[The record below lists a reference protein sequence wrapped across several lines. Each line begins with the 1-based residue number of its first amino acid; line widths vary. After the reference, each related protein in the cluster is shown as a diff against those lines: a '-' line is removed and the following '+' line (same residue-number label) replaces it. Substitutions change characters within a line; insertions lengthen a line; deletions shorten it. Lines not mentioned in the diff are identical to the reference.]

1 MNKLTYKIDC
11 NETNLLF
18 DVSYTEGLKDVLQ
31 KNGYFITDTNVYSL
45 HQSFIHSTPHYVM
58 RAGELYKTSETIQLI
73 LQDMLD
79 QKIDRDAMVIGMGG
93 GVVTDIAGFV
103 SAIYKRGSSLTLIPT
118 SLLGMVDAAI
128 GGKNGVNAGLY
139 KNVIGTVHQPNNIIF
154 DFDLTDTLPVTEWQ
168 SGMAEIIKH
177 SVALDASMIDL
188 LHQNHIESIRNNKA
202 ILAALVERNVRLK
215 MDVVCK
221 DSQDLAQRH
230 VLNFGHTLGHAIE
243 QLHDLA
249 HGEAV
254 AIGMVFACRL
264 SESVTGFAPEKTAL
278 LIQLLQ
284 QYQLPV
290 SIAAQSDEVV
300 SIMLNDKKNKG
311 DDIRYVLLEDF
322 GKPIVQSFSAN
333 FIHEKLNAFF
343 HS

>member
-1 MNKLTYKIDC
+1 MNKLTYKI
-11 NETNLLF
+11 NHTETNLLF
-18 DVSYTEGLKDVLQ
+18 NISYTEGLKDVLQ
-31 KNGYFITDTNVYSL
+31 KNGYLITDANVYSS
-45 HQSFIHSTPHYVM
+45 HRPFIDSIPHFVI
-58 RAGELYKTSETIQLI
+58 RAGEIYKTSETIQLI
-73 LQDMLD
+73 LHDMLE
-79 QKIDRDAMVIGMGG
+79 QKIDRDTMIIGMGG
-93 GVVTDIAGFV
+93 GVVTDIAGYV
-103 SAIYKRGSSLTLIPT
+103 SAIYKRGTSLTLIPT

-139 KNVIGTVHQPNNIIF
+139 KNVIGTIHQPNHIIF
-154 DFDLTDTLPVTEWQ
+154 DFELTDTLPETEWQ

-177 SVALDASMIDL
+177 TVTLDTSMIDIL
-188 LHQNHIESIRNNKA
+188 EANRIESIKNDKT

-221 DSQDLAQRH
+221 DSEDLAQRH

-243 QLHDLA
+243 QLHDLS

-264 SESVTGFAPEKTAL
+264 SESVTGFPAEKTEL

-284 QYQLPV
+284 KYRLPV
-290 SIAAQSDEVV
+290 SINAQSDEVV

-311 DDIRYVLLEDF
+311 DDIRYVLLENF
-322 GKPIVQSFSAN
+322 GKPIVQSFSVE
-333 FIHEKLNAFF
+333 FIRENLNSFF
-343 HS
+343 DS